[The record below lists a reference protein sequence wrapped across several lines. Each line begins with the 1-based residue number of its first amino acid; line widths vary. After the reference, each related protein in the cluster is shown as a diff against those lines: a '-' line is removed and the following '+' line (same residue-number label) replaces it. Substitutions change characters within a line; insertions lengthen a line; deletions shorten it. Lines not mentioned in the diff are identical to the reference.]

1 MTVFGLDKAGFLDL
15 QLGDAGLMP
24 HMRQSGG
31 VGRRSPQAITEPD
44 CMTTEAERPVILWFR
59 QDLRLSDNPALN
71 HAAETGQ
78 VIVPVYILDQGS
90 TVRPIGA
97 ASLWWLDKSL
107 RDLDASLRR
116 RGSRLILRRGDS
128 EAELRRLIHETGAD
142 AVFMNRL
149 FEPDA
154 FARDAD
160 IAHALRAEGVDCK
173 GYNGTLLYRPGG
185 VLNGSGQPYK
195 VFTPFLKALLAVA
208 SPPPRTAGPRAIETP
223 PAVASDD
230 IDAWDLHPSRPDWSG
245 GFDWAP
251 GEIGAAA
258 ALSAFVATGLKSY
271 SSGRDRPAEP
281 ATSRLSPHLHF
292 GEISPWRAVEAARRA
307 AADGQVLAA
316 EADKFVAEI
325 GWREFST
332 HLLHAFPRMTDT
344 AFRPEYDAM
353 PWRDDPAGLMAWK
366 QGRTGYPVV
375 DAGMRELWATGYMHN
390 RVRMIV
396 ASFLIK
402 HLLIDWRD
410 GEAWFRDT
418 LVDADLAS
426 NVQNWQWVAG
436 SGADASPYF
445 RIFNPVTQG
454 QKFDADGHYV
464 RRWVPELRR
473 LPDRWLHAPWTA
485 PPEILAGAGLRLG
498 RDYPAPIVDHAA
510 ARQRALD
517 ALQSVTGSRAFEGD

>member
-1 MTVFGLDKAGFLDL
+1 
-15 QLGDAGLMP
+15 
-24 HMRQSGG
+24 
-31 VGRRSPQAITEPD
+31 
-44 CMTTEAERPVILWFR
+44 MTTEADVRPAILWFR
-59 QDLRLSDNPALN
+59 QDLRLADNPALT
-71 HAAETGQ
+71 HAVGTGRP
-78 VIVPVYILDQGS
+78 VIPVYILDQGS
-90 TVRPIGA
+90 TVRPMGA
-97 ASLWWLDKSL
+97 ASMWWLDKSL
-107 RDLDASLRR
+107 RALDASLRD

-128 EAELRRLIHETGAD
+128 EAELLRLIGETGAD

-160 IAHALRAEGVDCK
+160 IAHALQVEGVDCK
-173 GYNGTLLYRPGG
+173 GWNAALMCRPGA

-195 VFTPFLKALLAVA
+195 VFTPFMKALLATA
-208 SPPPRTAGPRAIETP
+208 SPPPPTTRPEAISTP
-223 PAVASDD
+223 SSLASDD
-230 IDAWDLHPSRPDWSG
+230 ISDWALHPARPDWSG
-245 GFDWAP
+245 GFDWTP
-251 GEIGAAA
+251 GEAGAAE
-258 ALSAFVATGLKSY
+258 ALSSFVANGLKSY
-271 SSGRDRPAEP
+271 SNGRDRPAEP

-292 GEISPWRAVEAARRA
+292 GEISPWRAIEAARA
-307 AADGQVLAA
+307 AARDGHVPAA
-316 EADKFVAEI
+316 EAEKFVAEI
-325 GWREFST
+325 GWREFSA
-332 HLLHAFPRMTDT
+332 HLLHAFPQMTDT

-353 PWRDDPAGLMAWK
+353 PWRDDPAALTAWK
-366 QGRTGYPVV
+366 RGRTGYPVV
-375 DAGMRELWATGYMHN
+375 DAGMRELWTTGFMHN

-402 HLLIDWRD
+402 HLLIDWRE

-454 QKFDADGHYV
+454 QKFDADGRYV
-464 RRWVPELRR
+464 RRWVPELSR

-485 PPEILAGAGLRLG
+485 PPEILAAADVRLG
-498 RDYPAPIVDHAA
+498 RDYPVPIVDHAE

-517 ALQSVTGSRAFEGD
+517 ALQTVVARRGAEGD